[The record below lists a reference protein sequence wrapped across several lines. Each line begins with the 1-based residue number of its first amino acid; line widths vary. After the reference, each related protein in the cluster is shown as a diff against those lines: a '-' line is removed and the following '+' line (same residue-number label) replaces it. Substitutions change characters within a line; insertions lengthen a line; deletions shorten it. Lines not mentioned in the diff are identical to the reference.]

1 MRRLIIN
8 ADDFG
13 LTEGVNRAI
22 LEGHRD
28 GVITSTTLMAN
39 GRQFT
44 SAVQSAQSA
53 PELSVGCHV
62 VLVDGVPLLPNEQV
76 RSLVVERSNG
86 TAHLRQGFLEL
97 ARDNFRHKIQ
107 RDEVEAEA
115 TAQIRKLQSAGISV
129 SHVDTHK
136 HAHMLPS
143 VCQAVLCA
151 ARACGVKAVR
161 NPFVPLQPLAFAH
174 LLRRPKLWTRYT
186 EVKVLRR
193 HEAQFREIV
202 AREGMMTTD
211 GSFGV
216 LVTGALDETL
226 FEAIIGSI
234 PEGTWEFVCHPGY
247 NDAELD
253 GVRTRLR
260 TSRDKELAVLTSD
273 RAHDLV
279 KKRGIELISYHQL
292 TV

>member
-39 GRQFT
+39 GNRFA
-44 SAVQSAQSA
+44 SAVRSAQSA
-53 PELSVGCHV
+53 PELSIGCHV
-62 VLVDGVPLLPNEQV
+62 VLVDGEPLLPKEQV
-76 RSLVVERSNG
+76 RSLLAGSNG
-86 TAHLRQGFLEL
+86 TARLRQGFLDL
-97 ARDNFRHKIQ
+97 ARDNFRQKIKPG
-107 RDEVEAEA
+107 EVEAEA
-115 TAQIRKLQSAGISV
+115 TAQIRTLQSAGITV
-129 SHVDTHK
+129 SHVDSHK

-143 VCQAVLCA
+143 ICRAVLRA

-161 NPFVPLQPLAFAH
+161 NPFVPLKPLAFAH
-174 LLRRPKLWTRYT
+174 LVRRPKLWTRYT

-193 HEAQFREIV
+193 YEAEFREMV
-202 AREGMMTTD
+202 ARAGMVTTD

-216 LVTGALDETL
+216 LVTGALDENL

-234 PEGTWEFVCHPGY
+234 PEGTWEFICHPGY

-260 TSRDKELAVLTSD
+260 SSREKELVVLTSD
-273 RAHDLV
+273 RANDLL
-279 KKRGIELISYHQL
+279 KKHGIELISYHQL
-292 TV
+292 TS

>member
-22 LEGHRD
+22 LEGHRR

-44 SAVQSAQSA
+44 SAARSALSA
-53 PELSVGCHV
+53 SDLSIGCHV
-62 VLVDGVPLLPNEQV
+62 VLVDGEPLLPKEQV
-76 RSLVVERSNG
+76 RSLLAESSNG

-97 ARDNFRHKIQ
+97 ARDNFRHKIETV
-107 RDEVEAEA
+107 EVEAETA
-115 TAQIRKLQSAGISV
+115 AQISRLQSAGISV

-143 VCQAVLCA
+143 VCQAVLRA
-151 ARACGVKAVR
+151 ARACGVTAVR
-161 NPFVPLQPLAFAH
+161 NPFVPVKPLAFAH

-186 EVKVLRR
+186 EVSLLRFY
-193 HEAQFREIV
+193 ETQFREMV

-216 LVTGALDETL
+216 LATGALDESL

-253 GVRTRLR
+253 RVRTRLR
-260 TSRDKELAVLTSD
+260 SSREKELAVLTSD
-273 RAHDLV
+273 RARDLL
-279 KKRGIELISYHQL
+279 KEHGIELISYHQL

>member
-22 LEGHRD
+22 LEGHRR

-39 GRQFT
+39 GNRFV
-44 SAVQSAQSA
+44 SAARSAHSA
-53 PELSVGCHV
+53 PELSIGCHV
-62 VLVDGVPLLPNEQV
+62 VLVDGEPLLPKGEV
-76 RSLVVERSNG
+76 RSLLAENSNG
-86 TAHLRQGFLEL
+86 AARLRNGFLEL
-97 ARDNFRHKIQ
+97 ARDNFRHRIQ
-107 RDEVEAEA
+107 PGEVEAEA
-115 TAQIRKLQSAGISV
+115 AAQIRALQSAGISV

-143 VCQAVLCA
+143 ICNAVLRA

-161 NPFVPLQPLAFAH
+161 NPFVPLKPLAFAH

-186 EVKVLRR
+186 EVKLLRR
-193 HEAQFREIV
+193 YESQFHEMV
-202 AREGMMTTD
+202 SSEGMVTTD

-216 LVTGALDETL
+216 LVTGALDESL

-247 NDAELD
+247 NDDELD

-260 TSRDKELAVLTSD
+260 SSREKELVVLTSD
-273 RAHDLV
+273 RARDLLT
-279 KKRGIELISYHQL
+279 KHGIELISYHQL
-292 TV
+292 AA

>member
-22 LEGHRD
+22 LEGHRH

-39 GRQFT
+39 GGRFA
-44 SAVQSAQSA
+44 SAALSAQSV

-62 VLVDGVPLLPNEQV
+62 VLVDGEPLLSKEQV
-76 RSLVVERSNG
+76 RSLLAKSGNG
-86 TAHLRQGFLEL
+86 NARLRQGFLEL
-97 ARDNFRHKIQ
+97 ARDNFRHKIHLA
-107 RDEVEAEA
+107 EVEAEA
-115 TAQIRKLQSAGISV
+115 AAQIRTLQSAGISV
-129 SHVDTHK
+129 SHLDTHK

-143 VCQAVLCA
+143 VCHAVLRA
-151 ARACGVKAVR
+151 ARSCGVKAVR
-161 NPFVPLQPLAFAH
+161 NPFVPLKPLAFAH

-193 HEAQFREIV
+193 YEAQFREMV
-202 AREGMMTTD
+202 AREGMITTD

-216 LVTGALDETL
+216 LVTGALDESL

-247 NDAELD
+247 NDTELD
-253 GVRTRLR
+253 RIRTRLR
-260 TSRDKELAVLTSD
+260 SSREKELAVLTSD
-273 RAHDLV
+273 RARDVL
-279 KKRGIELISYHQL
+279 KKHGIDLISYHQL

>member
-22 LEGHRD
+22 LEGHRR

-39 GRQFT
+39 GRQFS
-44 SAVQSAQSA
+44 SAARSAQSA
-53 PELSVGCHV
+53 AKLSVGCHV
-62 VLVDGVPLLPNEQV
+62 VLVDGEPLLPREQV
-76 RSLVVERSNG
+76 PSLLAESSNG

-97 ARDNFRHKIQ
+97 ARDSFRHRVQ
-107 RDEVEAEA
+107 PVEVEAEA
-115 TAQIRKLQSAGISV
+115 AAQIRTLQSAGISV

-143 VCQAVLCA
+143 VCQAVLRA
-151 ARACGVKAVR
+151 ARACGIRAVR
-161 NPFVPLQPLAFAH
+161 NPFVPLKPLAFAH

-186 EVKVLRR
+186 EVSLLRR
-193 HEAQFREIV
+193 YEAQFREMV
-202 AREGMMTTD
+202 AHEGMLTTD

-216 LVTGALDETL
+216 LVTGALDESL
-226 FEAIIGSI
+226 FDAIIGSI
-234 PEGTWEFVCHPGY
+234 PQGTWEFVCHPGY

-260 TSRDKELAVLTSD
+260 SSREKELSVLTSD
-273 RAHDLV
+273 RARDLL
-279 KKRGIELISYHQL
+279 KKHGIELISYHQL

>member
-1 MRRLIIN
+1 MPRLIIN

-22 LEGHRD
+22 LEGHRR

-39 GRQFT
+39 GRQFS
-44 SAVQSAQSA
+44 SAARSAHSA
-53 PELSVGCHV
+53 AELSVGCHV
-62 VLVDGVPLLPNEQV
+62 VLVDGEPLLPREQV
-76 RSLVVERSNG
+76 PSLLAESGNG

-97 ARDNFRHKIQ
+97 ARDSFRHRIQ
-107 RDEVEAEA
+107 PVEVEAEA
-115 TAQIRKLQSAGISV
+115 AAQIRTLQSAGISV

-143 VCQAVLCA
+143 VCQAVLRA
-151 ARACGVKAVR
+151 ARACGIRAVR
-161 NPFVPLQPLAFAH
+161 NPFVPLKPLAFAH

-186 EVKVLRR
+186 EVSLLRR
-193 HEAQFREIV
+193 YEAQFREMV
-202 AREGMMTTD
+202 AREGMLTTD

-216 LVTGALDETL
+216 LVTGALDESL
-226 FEAIIGSI
+226 FDAIIGSI
-234 PEGTWEFVCHPGY
+234 PQGTWEFVCHPGY

-260 TSRDKELAVLTSD
+260 SSREKELSVLTSD
-273 RAHDLV
+273 RARDLL
-279 KKRGIELISYHQL
+279 KKHGIELISYHQL

>member
-1 MRRLIIN
+1 MPRLIIN

-22 LEGHRD
+22 LEGHRR

-39 GRQFT
+39 GRQFS
-44 SAVQSAQSA
+44 SAARSAQSA
-53 PELSVGCHV
+53 AELSVGCHV
-62 VLVDGVPLLPNEQV
+62 VLVDGEPLLPREQV
-76 RSLVVERSNG
+76 PSLLAESGNG

-97 ARDNFRHKIQ
+97 ARDSFRHRIQ
-107 RDEVEAEA
+107 PVEVEAEA
-115 TAQIRKLQSAGISV
+115 AAQIRTLQSAGISV

-143 VCQAVLCA
+143 VCQAVLRA
-151 ARACGVKAVR
+151 ARACGIRAVR
-161 NPFVPLQPLAFAH
+161 NPFVPLKPLAFAH

-186 EVKVLRR
+186 EVSLLRR
-193 HEAQFREIV
+193 YEAQFREMV
-202 AREGMMTTD
+202 AREGMLTTD

-216 LVTGALDETL
+216 LVTGALDESL
-226 FEAIIGSI
+226 FDAIIGSI
-234 PEGTWEFVCHPGY
+234 PQGTWEFVCHPGY

-260 TSRDKELAVLTSD
+260 SSREKELSVLTSD
-273 RAHDLV
+273 RARDLL
-279 KKRGIELISYHQL
+279 KKHGIELISYHQL